1 MNNKKIIFMGSP
13 KIASDYLESLIQN
26 NFYISAVFSQPPKK
40 KSRGMK
46 IIESD
51 VHQTANKNNIKVYC
65 PNTFDKNTIE
75 TVKNLNPDLIIVM
88 AYGKILPKEILD
100 LPLFGCINIHVSL
113 LPRWRGA
120 APIEH
125 TLINGDKESGVS
137 IIQMVEKLDAGP
149 IINQKKISIE
159 DNCNKNELSKKLT
172 EVGTKLLLVTIPLI
186 FDKKISYSI
195 QNDNYVTYAKKIT
208 ANNRKINF
216 NKSVNE
222 VLNLIRA
229 HSPKPGA
236 WFTIQGE
243 RIKII
248 KARKS
253 NSTGNA
259 STIINDKFNIGCNNG
274 SIEPLLLQRE
284 GKNIISKDD
293 FLRGYSFEIN
303 DIINA

>member
-13 KIASDYLESLIQN
+13 KIASDYLEALIKS
-26 NFYISAVFSQPPKK
+26 NFIISAVFSQPPKK

-46 IIESD
+46 IIESE
-51 VHQTANKNNIKVYC
+51 VHQLANKNNIEVFC

-75 TVKNLNPDLIIVM
+75 IVKKLNPDLIIVM
-88 AYGKILPKEILD
+88 AYGKILPKDILD
-100 LPLFGCINIHVSL
+100 LPPFGCINIHVSL

-125 TLINGDKESGVS
+125 SLMSGDKETGIS
-137 IIQMVEKLDAGP
+137 IIQLIEKLDAGP
-149 IINQKKISIE
+149 IIKQKKVDIE
-159 DNCNKNELSKKLT
+159 DDCNKNELSQKLT
-172 EVGTKLLLVTIPLI
+172 EVGIKLLVETIPLI
-186 FDKKISYSI
+186 FDKKITYSD
-195 QNDNYVTYAKKIT
+195 QDDNDATYANKISSL
-208 ANNRKINF
+208 NRKINF

-236 WFTIQGE
+236 WFTIQNE

-253 NSTGNA
+253 NSNGNA
-259 STIINDKFNIGCNNG
+259 STILNKTFDIGCSDG
-274 SIEPLLLQRE
+274 SIEPLILQRE
-284 GKNIISKDD
+284 GKNAISKDD
-293 FLRGYSFEIN
+293 FLRGYSFKIN